1 MKMNIAIVDDLKA
14 DRDRLLDL
22 LKRLQGLADVSTGTV
37 RCFSSGEEL
46 IGQFVPREYQ
56 LVFMDICM
64 DRLNGI
70 ETAARLRGQDAA
82 LLIVF
87 LTTSREYA
95 FDAFPLH
102 PFDYLVKPIEQE
114 RLSAVLDEAAR
125 LLGDEERVI
134 AVRVGRAQRA
144 VPVRSITAAVSRGH
158 CVELCLSD
166 GSTLNIASSFGEIE
180 GLLRDEKGFVLCNR
194 GLIVGMDHVL
204 SVTDGAFRMKNGQ
217 IWPIRVRGRAAVV
230 DAFAQYQILRLR
242 GAFRRMGEK

>member
-22 LKRLQGLADVSTGTV
+22 LKRWQGLADVSTGTV

-95 FDAFPLH
+95 FDAF
-102 PFDYLVKPIEQE
+102 
-114 RLSAVLDEAAR
+114 
-125 LLGDEERVI
+125 GGEERVI
-134 AVRVGRAQRA
+134 AVRVGRAQRV

-180 GLLRDEKGFVLCNR
+180 ELLRDEKGFVLCNR

-242 GAFRRMGEK
+242 GTFRRMGEK